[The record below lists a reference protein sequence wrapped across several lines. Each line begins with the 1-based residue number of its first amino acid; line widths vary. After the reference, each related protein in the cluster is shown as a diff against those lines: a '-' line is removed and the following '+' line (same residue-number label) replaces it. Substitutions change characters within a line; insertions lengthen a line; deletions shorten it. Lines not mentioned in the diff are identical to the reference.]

1 MQPSMT
7 TNGLP
12 PPRRKWR
19 LHLAA
24 AALLGAWVAH
34 AARAAPNDHPLEI
47 PLREYLLV
55 LVVSVAGGFVAWYG
69 RVRRGEVG
77 GWSLLNAIGETATS
91 ALAGLLTFW
100 IARYLATPELLT
112 VALVAIAGHMGGRA
126 ITLLEAWAQ
135 RRVGVH
141 SVGQGEQK

>member
-1 MQPSMT
+1 M
-7 TNGLP
+7 
-12 PPRRKWR
+12 RRR
-19 LHLAA
+19 LRIVAVAALAA
-24 AALLGAWVAH
+24 WAVH
-34 AARAAPNDHPLEI
+34 ARAAPHDHPLEI

-69 RVRRGEVG
+69 RVRRGEIT
-77 GWSLLNAIGETATS
+77 GWGLLNAIGETATS

-135 RRVGVH
+135 RRVGLQA
-141 SVGQGEQK
+141 GQPGDPK